1 VVETT
6 HPTEG
11 EQTVKISKAIVEKA
25 KIASVKHWEE
35 LRDNPRSS
43 TPSARDCPLC
53 TLFIKSE
60 NNREPCEGCPV
71 ALKTGLPGCEGSPW
85 RKAFKQWCRFY
96 DGKKNTFKQAAQAEI
111 DFLKS
116 LI

>member
-1 VVETT
+1 
-6 HPTEG
+6 
-11 EQTVKISKAIVEKA
+11 VKITKAIVEKA

-43 TPSARDCPLC
+43 TPSSRNCPLC
-53 TLFIKSE
+53 RLFLVDDW
-60 NNREPCEGCPV
+60 NQCYGCPV

-85 RKAFKQWCRFY
+85 KKAFRQWSLCY
-96 DGKKNTFKQAAQAEI
+96 DGRPNKFKQAAQAEI